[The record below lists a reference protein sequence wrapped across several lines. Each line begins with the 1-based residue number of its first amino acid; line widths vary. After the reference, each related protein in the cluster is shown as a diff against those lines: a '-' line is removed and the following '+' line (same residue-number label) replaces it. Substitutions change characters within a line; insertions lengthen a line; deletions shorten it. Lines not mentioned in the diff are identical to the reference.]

1 MLKNKINEK
10 KYFERRAEIIAEIDA
25 LLKASETEQRA
36 FNEEEQKKYKD
47 LMTEMKDVDAMLKVA
62 EETRALED
70 MTPVKQAGE
79 ESREEIE
86 TRAFAAWLRGNM
98 TENRAD
104 TPTDINL
111 NLSDNGAIIPKT
123 IANKIIEK
131 VKEKAPIY
139 ELTTKFNTKG
149 ELVFPVYDDSEQ
161 RITTAYADE
170 FSELTSTA
178 FKFTSVT
185 LKGYLAATLCKI
197 SRSLINNSDI
207 DLVSYAVSKMAESI
221 SEFLREQLITGT
233 TGKMTGLMST
243 TNTVTAAAQ
252 AAITADELIDI
263 QMTIPQA
270 LQSGCIWLMSR
281 NTFKAIRKLKDGDGN
296 YLLNRD
302 ATKAFGWEIL
312 GNRVYIDEFM
322 PDMEAGKM
330 PIIYGDISG
339 LYVKIV
345 ENPTIDILREKYA
358 EQHAIGLNA
367 WLEMDSK
374 IVEPQKIVALKMAAA
389 AGKQ

>member
-10 KYFERRAEIIAEIDA
+10 KYIERRAEILDA
-25 LLKASETEQRA
+25 LDELLKVSETEQRA
-36 FNEEEQKKYKD
+36 FNEEEQQKYTD

-62 EETRALED
+62 EETRAIED
-70 MTPVKQAGE
+70 MKPVKQAGE

-86 TRAFAAWLRGNM
+86 TRAFAAYLRGNL
-98 TENRAD
+98 TEERA
-104 TPTDINL
+104 DINL
-111 NLSDNGAIIPKT
+111 NMPDNGAIIPKT
-123 IANKIIEK
+123 IANKIIEE

-139 ELTTKFNTKG
+139 ELATKFNTKG
-149 ELVFPVYDDSEQ
+149 ELVFPVYDDKEQ
-161 RITTAYADE
+161 RIMTAYADE
-170 FSELTSTA
+170 FSELTSTS

-185 LKGYLAATLCKI
+185 LKGYLSATLCKI

-221 SEFLREQLITGT
+221 AEFLREQLIVGT
-233 TGKMTGLMST
+233 DGKMTGLMST
-243 TNTVTAAAQ
+243 ANIVNSAAQ

-263 QMTIPQA
+263 QMAIPQS
-270 LQSGCIWLMSR
+270 LQAGCIWLMSR

-302 ATKAFGWEIL
+302 MTKSFGWELL

-322 PDMEAGKM
+322 PDIEAGKL

-358 EQHAIGLNA
+358 ENHAIGLNA

-374 IVEPQKIVALKMAAA
+374 IVEPQKIVALKMGA
-389 AGKQ
+389 